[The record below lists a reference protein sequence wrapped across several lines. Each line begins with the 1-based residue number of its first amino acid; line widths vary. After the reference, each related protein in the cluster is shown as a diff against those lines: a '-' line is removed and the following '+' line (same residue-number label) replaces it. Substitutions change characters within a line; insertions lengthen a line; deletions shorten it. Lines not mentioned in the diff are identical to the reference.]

1 MLTELR
7 QTEQITRIF
16 ACIGVAISSA
26 EFLYNKALLS
36 RCGLLDW
43 KIFSLRY
50 SVKKSHWLWM
60 LIDFIFI
67 PEQTMWMLRLRLLAA
82 VALMLIPLPA
92 SLRSALSLFILLLSI
107 LLLFRNNFGSDGADQ
122 MTLILFAALCMAN
135 AGGNNAKSVSFA
147 FVAAQCILSY
157 FIAGIAK
164 LASPVWR
171 SGEAVPRI
179 LSTETYGLGEVGHRI
194 GASKRIALFLSWGV
208 ISFECLFPLGLFLSP
223 TLFYFA
229 LAIGVLF
236 HVANAITM
244 GLNTFFWA
252 FVGCY
257 PSLLFIKMRFFAH
270 VSLL

>member
-7 QTEQITRIF
+7 QAEQITRIF
-16 ACIGVAISSA
+16 ACMGVAISSA

-43 KIFSLRY
+43 NIFSLHY

-60 LIDFIFI
+60 LVDFIFS

-82 VALMLIPLPA
+82 VVLMLIPLSA
-92 SLRSALSLFILLLSI
+92 SLRSGLSLFILLLSI
-107 LLLFRNNFGSDGADQ
+107 LLLFRNSFGSDGADQ
-122 MTLILFAALCMAN
+122 MTLILFAALSIAN
-135 AGGNNAKSVSFA
+135 AEGDNAPSIAFA
-147 FVAAQCILSY
+147 FVAAQCILAY
-157 FIAGIAK
+157 FIAGITK
-164 LASPVWR
+164 LGSPVWR

-179 LSTETYGLGEVGHRI
+179 LSTETYGLGKVGHLI

-208 ISFECLFPLGLFLSP
+208 ILFECLFAFCLFLSP
-223 TLFYFA
+223 TLFYCA

-236 HVANAITM
+236 HVANAMIM

-257 PSLLFIKMRFFAH
+257 PSIVFIKMRFFAN